1 MKRLKNIYRRQ
12 ISEHC
17 GDPLAHPEYD
27 TENVQMNY
35 NDYEGRMAKQNLYKL
50 HKYSG
55 ELFEMLHDYQEMESW
70 VQEKIAKAAD
80 YISSVKHYLDYEMQY
95 PEQENAFDGDE
106 DPYDYMMNQ
115 EHVHSLD
122 DILPAIKR
130 SIKENTSF
138 KFRTRDHYEIIVNP
152 RISKNIYET
161 YLKLNEYN
169 KEKFSNNLVESKT
182 SFWKVASFATA

>member
-1 MKRLKNIYRRQ
+1 MKRLKNIYRKQ

-17 GDPLAHPEYD
+17 GDPLAHPEYAP
-27 TENVQMNY
+27 ENVKMNY

-80 YISSVKHYLDYEMQY
+80 YIGSVKHYLDYEMQY
-95 PEQENAFDGDE
+95 PGQENAFDDDA
-106 DPYDYMMNQ
+106 DPYEMGFN
-115 EHVHSLD
+115 EVHSLD

-138 KFRTRDHYEIIVNP
+138 KFRTRDDYEIIVNS
-152 RISKNIYET
+152 RISKKIYET
-161 YLKLNEYN
+161 YLKLNDAN

-182 SFWKVASFATA
+182 SFWTVASFATA

>member
-1 MKRLKNIYRRQ
+1 MKRLKNIYRKQ

-17 GDPLAHPEYD
+17 GDPLAHHEYD
-27 TENVQMNY
+27 TENVKMNY
-35 NDYEGRMAKQNLYKL
+35 NDYEGRMSKQNLYKL

-55 ELFEMLHDYQEMESW
+55 ELFEMLHDHQEMESL

-95 PEQENAFDGDE
+95 PGQENAFDDDI
-106 DPYDYMMNQ
+106 DPYEMGFN
-115 EHVHSLD
+115 EVHSLD

-138 KFRTRDHYEIIVNP
+138 KFRTRDDYEVIVNP

-161 YLKLNEYN
+161 YLKLNEHN

>member
-1 MKRLKNIYRRQ
+1 
-12 ISEHC
+12 
-17 GDPLAHPEYD
+17 
-27 TENVQMNY
+27 
-35 NDYEGRMAKQNLYKL
+35 
-50 HKYSG
+50 
-55 ELFEMLHDYQEMESW
+55 
-70 VQEKIAKAAD
+70 
-80 YISSVKHYLDYEMQY
+80 MQY

-161 YLKLNEYN
+161 YLKLNDYN